1 MEVVSE
7 EAAIVQF
14 IFRKTVAEGYGT
26 WRLSDAINA
35 LGVKTHRGARFQS
48 NIINRIS

>member
-7 EAAIVQF
+7 EAAIVQ
-14 IFRKTVAEGYGT
+14 TVAEGYGT

-35 LGVKTHRGARFQS
+35 LVLR
-48 NIINRIS
+48 RIAAQDFSQI